1 MARINKLKD
10 LKREYIQ
17 GNGKLSEEEFTT
29 HINNNSNTNEFII
42 TTKEHVCCADKKNC
56 GSVLLRHIYYIRVK
70 KYNRKHYIG
79 CKMTFLDM
87 GNKTQYLGSDNY
99 DGFNIPH
106 IKGVI
111 NGVYEVKTLF
121 LSRKKEIIFTGMS
134 GEDFNIKE
142 LKKQFK
148 YELEY

>member
-17 GNGKLSEEEFTT
+17 GNGKLSEEEFTN
-29 HINNNSNTNEFII
+29 HINNNSDTNEFII
-42 TTKEHVCCADKKNC
+42 TTKEHICSSDKNC
-56 GSVLLRHIYYIRVK
+56 GSVLLRHVYYIRVK
-70 KYNRKHYIG
+70 KYNRKHYVG
-79 CKMTFLDM
+79 CRMTFLDIA
-87 GNKTQYLGSDNY
+87 NKTQYLGSDNY
-99 DGFNIPH
+99 DGFNVPR